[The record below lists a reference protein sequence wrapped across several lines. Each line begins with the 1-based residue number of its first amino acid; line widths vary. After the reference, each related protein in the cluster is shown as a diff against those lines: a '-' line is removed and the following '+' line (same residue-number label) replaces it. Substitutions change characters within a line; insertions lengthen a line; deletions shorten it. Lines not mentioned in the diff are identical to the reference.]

1 VEAEQ
6 QVIRD
11 MIDMRASGAALRK
24 IAASVSERGFGLS
37 HEAVKKIVQ
46 ARARAAA

>member
-1 VEAEQ
+1 
-6 QVIRD
+6 

-24 IAASVSERGFGLS
+24 IAAVVSERGFRLS

-46 ARARAAA
+46 AHAKAA